1 MMLILAK
8 SICLSSFLQRLRR
21 CNNQGEPSTM
31 DVTMDIGIGCPAGA
45 GQALR
50 HPILL
55 LLQRRTPEHSLF
67 SDKDVYKKIST
78 SVERGKKKGGEYMS

>member
-45 GQALR
+45 G
-50 HPILL
+50 
-55 LLQRRTPEHSLF
+55 RRRRGYFP
-67 SDKDVYKKIST
+67 YNKIRKTKLCPFETAS
-78 SVERGKKKGGEYMS
+78 

>member
-31 DVTMDIGIGCPAGA
+31 DVTMDIGMGC
-45 GQALR
+45 LR
-50 HPILL
+50 HPLLL

-67 SDKDVYKKIST
+67 SDKDVYK
-78 SVERGKKKGGEYMS
+78 G